1 MKFGN
6 ILIGK
11 RLFVGF
17 GKPKAL
23 GKGKEEIR
31 GSAYVEGPLQI
42 GQDTDYDSVEAT
54 LMVGAEYNTDSET
67 HPDNAIKAKGNVEI
81 QGDTNQ
87 TGNIT
92 ASENITTNAHFIGDI
107 TQTSG
112 TPPGCKLFDIKH
124 PTKDG
129 HRLAHA
135 CIEGP
140 EIAVYTRGR
149 VCNGKN
155 VIDLPAYWDG
165 LVDYET
171 ITVQLTALGA
181 HQNVIVKRISP
192 MERKIYLQ
200 SQGGMPVDCFYHIM
214 ARRKDVPDLV
224 VEYEGKTPADYPG
237 DNTGYSIAGYN
248 YDVRS

>member
-67 HPDNAIKAKGNVEI
+67 HPDNAIKAKGDVEI
-81 QGDTNQ
+81 EGDTNQ

-92 ASENITTNAHFIGDI
+92 ASENITTDAHFIGDI

-112 TPPGCKLFDIKH
+112 TPPGCKLFDIQH

-171 ITVQLTALGA
+171 VTVQLTALGA

-214 ARRKDVPDLV
+214 AQRKDVPNLV